1 MTLNRIHFF
10 VLLSLIGLIALS
22 GCLNGDSGFD
32 DIPTDYEETRSIN
45 LGNDIS
51 VTQYVIETN
60 ASSQVLN
67 DLRKMA
73 ENDGWEV
80 IADWKG
86 TFVGY
91 EVGLALEKEDK
102 VMVINTA
109 VSNGATT
116 ATIISGPKEAADLVD
131 MNNDSPSHTV
141 DEEEYITGVPPTKD
155 VDGQDIAD
163 VPRYPKSVRIEYLSL
178 TVDSDHEKEQVEYL
192 TADNS
197 EDVKIFYENELEAQG
212 WENII
217 SQALTQRDDVGLL
230 MEANKDSR
238 TVQLATQSSSDYED
252 MNKIIIYV
260 ERRMN

>member
-1 MTLNRIHFF
+1 M
-10 VLLSLIGLIALS
+10 G
-22 GCLNGDSGFD
+22 
-32 DIPTDYEETRSIN
+32 
-45 LGNDIS
+45 
-51 VTQYVIETN
+51 
-60 ASSQVLN
+60 
-67 DLRKMA
+67 
-73 ENDGWEV
+73 
-80 IADWKG
+80 
-86 TFVGY
+86 
-91 EVGLALEKEDK
+91 
-102 VMVINTA
+102 A
-109 VSNGATT
+109 V
-116 ATIISGPKEAADLVD
+116 
-131 MNNDSPSHTV
+131 
-141 DEEEYITGVPPTKD
+141 
-155 VDGQDIAD
+155 
-163 VPRYPKSVRIEYLSL
+163 

>member
-178 TVDSDHEKEQVEYL
+178 TTSGV
-192 TADNS
+192 
-197 EDVKIFYENELEAQG
+197 
-212 WENII
+212 
-217 SQALTQRDDVGLL
+217 
-230 MEANKDSR
+230 
-238 TVQLATQSSSDYED
+238 
-252 MNKIIIYV
+252 
-260 ERRMN
+260 